1 LAEGVAVALDALLVA
16 EVADVAALLDAELD
30 EDEDDG
36 SSLPQPARTNPTAK
50 AAAVSGTTVR
60 VRAESMA
67 LHSPSGRTPLGGS
80 GGTLP
85 ANL

>member
-1 LAEGVAVALDALLVA
+1 LAEGVAAALDVLLVA

-30 EDEDDG
+30 EDDD

-67 LHSPSGRTPLGGS
+67 LFFPSGRAPLGGS